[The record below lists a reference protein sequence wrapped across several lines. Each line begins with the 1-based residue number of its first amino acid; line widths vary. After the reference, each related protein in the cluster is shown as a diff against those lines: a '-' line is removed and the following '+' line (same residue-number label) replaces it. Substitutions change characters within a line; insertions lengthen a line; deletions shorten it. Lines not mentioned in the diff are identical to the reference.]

1 VAEAVK
7 INVFLLLAISCIL
20 FLGFSCGESQPSP
33 TTLPAMT
40 TSPTTT
46 PPLRHAE
53 WTFNDLTVTPSEADV
68 GEEVVVSVWVNIY
81 GAIGEPL
88 GKAILAIDGE
98 VVATKDVW
106 LAADSSELVSFILV
120 AEEIGTHEIRLTVM
134 LPEEGPYKIGEND
147 LSTKFTVRPLTPPPT
162 TSASFEVEI
171 NGDTFIPATITV
183 PVGAMVTWVHRDRE
197 ADSAVW
203 FHNVT
208 SETGLFDSGL
218 LAFGDTFSYTFTEPG
233 TFNYYN
239 KEFPYRRGTV
249 IVE

>member
-1 VAEAVK
+1 MAEAVK

-20 FLGFSCGESQPSP
+20 FLGFSCGQSQPSP

-46 PPLRHAE
+46 PLPLGYAE

-106 LAADSSELVSFILV
+106 LTADFSELVSFTV
-120 AEEIGTHEIRLTVM
+120 VMEEAGTHEVRLTVM
-134 LPEEGPYKIGEND
+134 LEDEGPYEVGVND
-147 LSTKFTVRPLTPPPT
+147 LTAKLTVRPAP
-162 TSASFEVEI
+162 E
-171 NGDTFIPATITV
+171 
-183 PVGAMVTWVHRDRE
+183 
-197 ADSAVW
+197 
-203 FHNVT
+203 
-208 SETGLFDSGL
+208 
-218 LAFGDTFSYTFTEPG
+218 
-233 TFNYYN
+233 
-239 KEFPYRRGTV
+239 
-249 IVE
+249 